1 MVQIQLLYV
10 TPHKW
15 TPYFDEVRDKEVI
28 LTDQRKWDYK
38 HQVINTVHLKP
49 WLVILY
55 VKLIEVI
62 MQTRPRSVLRLFF
75 QRDPRLRSAMWWY
88 TRIGR
93 RVWLHELHQFFFVTR
108 LSQQRMKIEEF
119 WK

>member
-1 MVQIQLLYV
+1 
-10 TPHKW
+10 
-15 TPYFDEVRDKEVI
+15 
-28 LTDQRKWDYK
+28 
-38 HQVINTVHLKP
+38 
-49 WLVILY
+49 
-55 VKLIEVI
+55 
-62 MQTRPRSVLRLFF
+62 
-75 QRDPRLRSAMWWY
+75 MWWY